1 MTLSD
6 SSKSTLANLAGLA
19 AILLAVVFCVWP
31 GMHSPLFT
39 DDVHQLDRSRAIV
52 HWTGVFDPDV
62 FGYYR
67 PVKNALFMIAAPLKD
82 NLVAWHWLG
91 LAAYLGATVGVFRIA
106 SICLGCGRLAWLA
119 TCIWALSPSCVSTVI
134 WLSCANIS
142 IGIIFAACA
151 FHFHERLAEKPS
163 AWSFV
168 GAMLFF
174 GLSLLCYE
182 SLIAIPGV
190 LFIRDLQQ
198 RRISVNRQTVIRY
211 GAYTLVALAFL
222 IVRHEFS
229 ARAIGVDRLSA
240 GFAPDTKAIHM
251 SLSAPWFL
259 WRHFLMWI
267 FPFGTIELLGSYAW
281 LRSAS
286 VASLVFGGFFLLSL
300 LATAALT
307 WKRFPQVAFGL
318 LFFFVASI
326 PSGNFVPCFNGPIYD
341 AYVTIPSIGLAIAFA
356 SVCDLLIRQFKMRRR
371 ESGSLAFA
379 VVLGLILVYRL
390 PVCGAYFRYWAGVWG
405 NPVELM
411 LLTAETRPLQSQAK
425 GLASMLLF
433 SDGYIDQSEIQANEV
448 ILEVPWDP
456 TAKLT
461 LARIARYRQDLPA
474 AEKYYRSVLESPKG
488 YRILKH
494 PARFELAEI
503 FAGDPA
509 RREEV
514 VALLK
519 EFLKSNNKSKH
530 PEAIALLSLT
540 YRDQGDMPKAR
551 ATLER
556 GLSLHPNDMR
566 LAKILGSF
574 DHPALEQK
582 KQPHDVHQRD

>member
-1 MTLSD
+1 MTLSAPGNN
-6 SSKSTLANLAGLA
+6 TLASLAGLA
-19 AILLAVVFCVWP
+19 VILLAVVLCIWP

-39 DDVHQLDRSRAIV
+39 DDIHQLDRSKAIV
-52 HWTGVFDPDV
+52 SWTGIFEPDV

-67 PVKNALFMIAAPLKD
+67 PVKNALFMIAAPLKT
-82 NLVAWHWLG
+82 NIVAWHWLG

-106 SICLGCGRLAWLA
+106 SICLGCGRMALLA
-119 TCIWALSPSCVSTVI
+119 TCFWALSPSCVSTAV

-151 FHFHERLAEKPS
+151 FHFHERAAEKS
-163 AWSFV
+163 SVWSFV
-168 GAMLFF
+168 ASLFF
-174 GLSLLCYE
+174 FALSLLCYE
-182 SLIAIPGV
+182 ALIAIPGV

-211 GAYTLVALAFL
+211 ASYSLVALAYL

-229 ARAIGVDRLSA
+229 ARVIGVDKLSA
-240 GFAPDTKAIHM
+240 GFAPDTKAFHM

-267 FPFGTIELLGSYAW
+267 FPFGTIELLGNYAW

-286 VASLVFGGFFLLSL
+286 VASLVFGGFFLLAL
-300 LATAALT
+300 LATAAMT
-307 WKRFPQVAFGL
+307 WRRLPLVAFGL

-326 PSGNFVPCFNGPIYD
+326 PSGNFVPTFNGPIYD
-341 AYVTIPSIGLAIAFA
+341 AYVTIPSIGLAVALA
-356 SVCDLLIRQFKMRRR
+356 AVCELLVRQFKMRRR

-379 VVLGLILVYRL
+379 VVLCLLLVYRL

-405 NPVELM
+405 NPLELM

-425 GLASMLLF
+425 GLASTLLF
-433 SDGYIDQSEIQANEV
+433 NAGYIDQAEIQANEV
-448 ILEVPWDP
+448 IREVSWDP

-474 AEKYYRSVLESPKG
+474 AEKYYRAILESPQSSKF
-488 YRILKH
+488 LKH

-503 FAGDPA
+503 LVGTPVH
-509 RREEV
+509 REEV
-514 VALLK
+514 AGLLR
-519 EFLKSNNKSKH
+519 EFLKSHNTSKH
-530 PEAIALLSLT
+530 PQAIALLSLT

-556 GLSLHPNDMR
+556 GLSLHPDDVG
-566 LAKILGSF
+566 LAKIREAF
-574 DHPALEQK
+574 DHPVPEQK
-582 KQPHDVHQRD
+582 TN

>member
-1 MTLSD
+1 MTLSA
-6 SSKSTLANLAGLA
+6 SNKNALASMIGLSV
-19 AILLAVVFCVWP
+19 ILLAVVLCTWP
-31 GMHSPLFT
+31 AMHSPLFT
-39 DDVHQLDRSRAIV
+39 DDIHQLDRSKAISN
-52 HWTGVFDPDV
+52 WAGVFDPDV

-67 PVKNALFMIAAPLKD
+67 PVKNALFMVAAPLKT

-91 LAAYLGATVGVFRIA
+91 LAAYLGATIGVFRIA
-106 SICLGCGRLAWLA
+106 SICLGCGRLALLA
-119 TCIWALSPSCVSTVI
+119 TCFWALSPSCVSTVV

-142 IGIIFAACA
+142 IGIIFAACV
-151 FHFHERLAEKPS
+151 FHFHERFAEKFS
-163 AWSFV
+163 TASFLA
-168 GAMLFF
+168 AMFFF

-190 LFIRDLQQ
+190 LFIRDLHL
-198 RRISVNRQTVIRY
+198 RRIAVNRQTVIRY
-211 GAYTLVALAFL
+211 GACSLVALAFL
-222 IVRHEFS
+222 VVRHEFS
-229 ARAIGVDRLSA
+229 ARAIGADRLGA

-251 SLSAPWFL
+251 TLSAPWFL

-267 FPFGTIELLGSYAW
+267 FPFGTIELLGSYSW

-286 VASLVFGGFFLLSL
+286 VASLVFGGFFLLAL
-300 LATAALT
+300 LATAAVT
-307 WKRFPQVAFGL
+307 WKRLPLVAFGL

-356 SVCDLLIRQFKMRRR
+356 TVCDLLVRQFKMRRR

-379 VVLGLILVYRL
+379 VVLCLILVYRL

-433 SDGYIDQSEIQANEV
+433 NSGYIDEAEKQANEV
-448 ILEVPWDP
+448 VLEVPWDP
-456 TAKLT
+456 TAKIT
-461 LARIARYRQDLPA
+461 LARIARFREDLPT
-474 AEKYYRSVLESPKG
+474 AEKYYRAILESPQSSKF
-488 YRILKH
+488 LKH
-494 PARFELAEI
+494 PAMFELAEI
-503 FAGDPA
+503 LAGNPVH
-509 RREEV
+509 REEV
-514 VALLK
+514 AVLLK
-519 EFLKSNNKSKH
+519 DFLKSNNVSKH

-556 GLSLHPNDMR
+556 GLALHPDDKG
-566 LAKILGSF
+566 LAIIRNSF
-574 DHPALEQK
+574 DHPVPESAT
-582 KQPHDVHQRD
+582 H

>member
-1 MTLSD
+1 MTLSAPG
-6 SSKSTLANLAGLA
+6 KNTLVNLAGLA
-19 AILLAVVFCVWP
+19 VILLAVVLCIWP

-39 DDVHQLDRSRAIV
+39 DDVHQLDRSKAIAN
-52 HWTGVFDPDV
+52 WTGIFDPDV

-67 PVKNALFMIAAPLKD
+67 PVKNALFMIAAPLKT
-82 NLVAWHWLG
+82 NLVAWHWIG

-119 TCIWALSPSCVSTVI
+119 TCIWALSPSCVSTAV

-151 FHFHERLAEKPS
+151 FHFHERSAAKPA
-163 AWSFV
+163 AWSF
-168 GAMLFF
+168 AASLFF
-174 GLSLLCYE
+174 FALSLLCYE

-211 GAYTLVALAFL
+211 GAYSLVALAFL
-222 IVRHEFS
+222 IIRHEFS
-229 ARAIGVDRLSA
+229 ARAIGVDKLSA

-307 WKRFPQVAFGL
+307 WKRYPLVAFGL

-356 SVCDLLIRQFKMRRR
+356 TVCDLLVRQFKKRRR

-379 VVLGLILVYRL
+379 VDLGLLLIYRL
-390 PVCGAYFRYWAGVWG
+390 PVCGAYFRYWARVWG

-433 SDGYIDQSEIQANEV
+433 SAGYIEPAEIEATEV
-448 ILEVPWDP
+448 IREAPWDP

-461 LARIARYRQDLPA
+461 LARIARYRNDLPA

-488 YRILKH
+488 YKILKH

-503 FAGDPA
+503 LAGNPA

-514 VALLK
+514 AGLLK
-519 EFLKSNNKSKH
+519 EFLKSSNTSKH
-530 PEAIALLSLT
+530 PQAIALLSLT
-540 YRDQGDMPKAR
+540 YRGQGDMPKAR

-556 GLSLHPNDMR
+556 GLSLHPNDTG

-574 DHPALEQK
+574 NQPVSEQK
-582 KQPHDVHQRD
+582 TN